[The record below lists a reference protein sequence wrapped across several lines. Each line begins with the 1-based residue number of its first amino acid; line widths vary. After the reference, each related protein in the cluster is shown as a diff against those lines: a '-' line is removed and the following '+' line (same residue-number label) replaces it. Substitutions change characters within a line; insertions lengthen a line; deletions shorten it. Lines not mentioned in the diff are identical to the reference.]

1 MSERKAINKYYP
13 PDYNPI
19 AAEKALKKSAKTLK
33 TRQKDVVTIR
43 LMTPFSMR
51 CLKCSEYI
59 PQSRKFNGKKQ
70 LLPERYLNTI
80 KVFRL
85 SIRCPRCNH
94 VISFR
99 TDPKTAD
106 YVMEGGAERNGGK
119 AVQEQGQV
127 ESAEQTLERLVR
139 ERKAADHAALGGN
152 SGDRHEQ
159 LEARLAQTQR
169 EQQQEE
175 ELERLLLQRKRV
187 RSSQGDSGGDSSENE
202 SDLEQA
208 AEAAFKNRAPL
219 PRPATTAST
228 GAVVPR
234 NKRAKK
240 KNPLGVRRR
249 S

>member
-13 PDYNPI
+13 PDYDPI

-127 ESAEQTLERLVR
+127 ESADQTLERLVR

-152 SGDRHEQ
+152 SADRHEQ

-187 RSSQGDSGGDSSENE
+187 HSSQGNSDGDSSENE

-208 AEAAFKNRAPL
+208 AEAAFKKRAPL
-219 PRPATTAST
+219 PRPATTASI

-234 NKRAKK
+234 NKKAKK